1 MIDDRR
7 PLPESIGALVS
18 IAIRAY
24 RRRFGLFFGTAFA
37 GLVFEAV
44 LAYLRP
50 GDLGVFFAGSIF
62 VDSFVAAL
70 VSIGVVADMRD
81 GERMSDRDVAAT
93 ALERWGIVAAVTTLV
108 DLVTLTTAGSVVGPP
123 EATGY
128 GLLILPIVVLW
139 GSVAFATVIAAV
151 DQKTSSLVLVL
162 ASVGRSISLAL
173 ARQNFGRLIAL
184 AVVSVLPTLVETVL
198 SDQLELR
205 KVAAWQFIGNIPIDA
220 LVTGP
225 LQAVFTIFYL
235 DFVRRSSG
243 PRGS

>member
-93 ALERWGIVAAVTTLV
+93 MPQRSNAVAAVTTLV